1 MSELSIT
8 TTQNVNINFNAA
20 TLGERILAY
29 LLDLVI
35 WIAYFVIIYGV
46 LFRVTGLNDLLNEMD
61 TWSAMAISLIFY
73 LPVMLYTLILESLM
87 EGQTLGKRIMK
98 IKVIKIDGYQ
108 AGFGDYLIRW
118 IFRLVEV
125 TPPLSFVSVIAM
137 MVNKKTQRLGDVAA
151 GTAVIS
157 LKNNININ
165 HTILRELDDRY
176 IPVYPMVIKLS
187 DNDVR
192 IIKETYETSL
202 KTTDW
207 AMIQKLQ
214 EKIEKVTGIK
224 SVSANATAFIE
235 TVLNDYN
242 YYTQKM

>member
-20 TLGERILAY
+20 SVGERILGY
-29 LLDLVI
+29 VLDGVI
-35 WIAYFVIIYGV
+35 KIAYIIVIYNV
-46 LFRVTGLNDLLNEMD
+46 VFKAFGLNETISTMD
-61 TWSAMAISLIFY
+61 PWSALAIEFLFY
-73 LPVMLYTLILESLM
+73 LPVVVYSLVQESLF
-87 EGQTLGKRIMK
+87 EGQTMGKRLMK

-108 AGFGDYLIRW
+108 AGFGDYFIRW
-118 IFRLVEV
+118 LLRILDITSLFGLVG
-125 TPPLSFVSVIAM
+125 LISLLVS
-137 MVNKKTQRLGDVAA
+137 NKTQRIGDMAA

-165 HTILRELDDRY
+165 HTILREISDSY

-202 KTTDW
+202 RWLILT
-207 AMIQKLQ
+207 
-214 EKIEKVTGIK
+214 
-224 SVSANATAFIE
+224 
-235 TVLNDYN
+235 
-242 YYTQKM
+242 

>member
-1 MSELSIT
+1 M
-8 TTQNVNINFNAA
+8 NINFNAA
-20 TLGERILAY
+20 SIGERILAY

-35 WIAYFVIIYGV
+35 WIAYSIIIYRIIFP
-46 LFRVTGLNDLLNEMD
+46 LTGLNDFAAGLD
-61 TWSAMAISLIFY
+61 RWSANAIYTVFWLPIMFY
-73 LPVMLYTLILESLM
+73 AITMESLM
-87 EGQTLGKRIMK
+87 EGQTLGKRVMK

-108 AGFGDYLIRW
+108 AGFGDYLMRW
-118 IFRLVEV
+118 VLRIIEV
-125 TPPLSFVSVIAM
+125 TPPLSFISVIVM
-137 MVNKKTQRLGDVAA
+137 LISKKTQRLGDMAA

-176 IPVYPMVIKLS
+176 VPVYPLVIKLS

-202 KTTDW
+202 RTTDW

-214 EKIEKVTGIK
+214 DKVESVTGIK

-242 YYTQKM
+242 YYTQRM